1 MGTILTAEERQQLL
15 VRHKGERD
23 GRIKDRIKAVL
34 LRDDGLSYGEIARV
48 LFLTDEGVRQQV
60 VDYGQ
65 RNGKLEP
72 ENGGSTARLT
82 VEQATQLETHL
93 DEKLYVRT
101 GDVAAYVRA
110 TFGVTYS
117 VSGMTKWL
125 KQHGFTYHKPVGVPA
140 KADGDAQAAWIAWYE
155 KFNNA
160 LPANEKILFL
170 DGVHPTHAVRFAC
183 GWIKKGLRKE
193 IPTNGSQK
201 RLNILGALDLEAMA
215 IHTRDFDTIDAAAI
229 IVFLTYLLACLPHH
243 VLHIVLDRAR
253 YHTCAAVLQ
262 GVAKNP
268 RIQLHHLPAYSPNLN
283 AIEPAWKIMH
293 ENTVNNVY
301 SPTFKI
307 FTETIFRFFGEVFP
321 KNAPMW
327 VDRLTD
333 NFRPRYS
340 PLRANS

>member
-1 MGTILTAEERQQLL
+1 MGTILTAEERQKLL
-15 VRHKGERD
+15 VRHKSERD

-34 LRDDGLSYGEIARV
+34 LRDEGLSYGEIARV
-48 LFLTDEGVRQQV
+48 LFLTDEGVRRQV
-60 VDYGQ
+60 ADYLE
-65 RNGKLEP
+65 RSGKLAP

-82 VEQATQLETHL
+82 AEQAAQLEAHL
-93 DEKLYVRT
+93 DERIYVRT
-101 GDVAAYVRA
+101 SDIVAYVGS
-110 TFGVTYS
+110 TFGVSYS
-117 VSGMTKWL
+117 VSGMTQWL
-125 KQHGFTYHKPVGVPA
+125 KRQGFSYHKPVGVPA
-140 KADGDAQAAWIAWYE
+140 KADGDAQAAWIARYE
-155 KFNNA
+155 KFKNA
-160 LPANEKILFL
+160 LQANEKILFL

-183 GWIKKGLRKE
+183 GWIKKGQRKE

-215 IHTRDFDTIDAAAI
+215 IYTREYATIDAAAI
-229 IVFLTYLLACLPHH
+229 IAFLTYLLACLPHH

-253 YHTCAAVLQ
+253 YHTCAAVLEW
-262 GVAKNP
+262 VANNP
-268 RIQLHHLPAYSPNLN
+268 RIRLHHLPAYSPNLN

-301 SPTFKI
+301 APTFQI
-307 FTETIFRFFGEVFP
+307 FTEKIRDFFAAVFP
-321 KNAPMW
+321 KNALSW

>member
-1 MGTILTAEERQQLL
+1 MGSILTAEERQQLL

-34 LRDDGLSYGEIARV
+34 LRDEGLSYGEIARV

-60 VDYGQ
+60 VDYLQ

-72 ENGGSTARLT
+72 ENGGSAARLT
-82 VEQATQLETHL
+82 AEQAAQLEAHL
-93 DEKLYVRT
+93 NEKIYVRT
-101 GDVAAYVRA
+101 GDIAAHVRA

-117 VSGMTKWL
+117 ISGMTKWL
-125 KQHGFTYHKPVGVPA
+125 KQHGFSYHKPVGVPA
-140 KADGDAQAAWIAWYE
+140 KADGEAQAAWIAWYE
-155 KFNNA
+155 KFKNS
-160 LPANEKILFL
+160 LQANEKILFL

-215 IHTRDFDTIDAAAI
+215 IHTRDYDTIDAAAI
-229 IVFLTYLLACLPHH
+229 IAFLTYLLACLPHH

-253 YHTCAAVLQ
+253 YHTCAAVLEW
-262 GVAKNP
+262 VAQNP
-268 RIQLHHLPAYSPNLN
+268 RIRLHHLPAYSPNLN

-307 FTETIFRFFGEVFP
+307 FTETICRFFGEVFP
-321 KNAPMW
+321 KNAPLW

-340 PLRANS
+340 PLHAKS

>member
-23 GRIKDRIKAVL
+23 GRIKDRIEAVL
-34 LRDDGLSYGEIARV
+34 LRDDGMSYGEIARV

-60 VDYGQ
+60 ADYLQ

-82 VEQATQLETHL
+82 AAQADQLETHL
-93 DEKLYVRT
+93 NKKIYVRT
-101 GDVAAYVRA
+101 GDIAAYVRA

-155 KFNNA
+155 KFKTS
-160 LPANEKILFL
+160 LQANEKILFL

-229 IVFLTYLLACLPHH
+229 IAFLTYLLARLPHH
-243 VLHIVLDRAR
+243 LLHIVLDRAR
-253 YHTCAAVLQ
+253 YHTCAAVLEW
-262 GVAKNP
+262 VAQNP
-268 RIQLHHLPAYSPNLN
+268 RIRLHYLPAYSPNLN

-307 FTETIFRFFGEVFP
+307 FTETICRFFGEVFP
-321 KNAPMW
+321 KNAPLW

-340 PLRANS
+340 PLHANS